1 MEVVL
6 DSNSKGRSDVKDMI
20 QNSKSIDKP
29 KSTKKIEVN
38 NIVEY
43 FKQLEDRK
51 KDTVQD
57 VLDSLIVNIETVDVK
72 DGECIDKFI
81 DDNSK
86 YVKDNWNIL
95 SKQIPKFDDKLLMY
109 LNLKM
114 NLASS
119 PVKKKALEVVID
131 IEKNK

>member
-1 MEVVL
+1 MNIL
-6 DSNSKGRSDVKDMI
+6 NSLR
-20 QNSKSIDKP
+20 
-29 KSTKKIEVN
+29 IE
-38 NIVEY
+38 
-43 FKQLEDRK
+43 K
-51 KDTVQD
+51 KDAVQD

-81 DDNSK
+81 DYNSK
-86 YVKDNWNIL
+86 YVKDNWDIL

-114 NLASS
+114 NLATS
-119 PVKKKALEVVID
+119 PKKKKAFEVVID

>member
-1 MEVVL
+1 MDLHCQIFKKFSYETRI
-6 DSNSKGRSDVKDMI
+6 SSREFC
-20 QNSKSIDKP
+20 QNLS
-29 KSTKKIEVN
+29 EY
-38 NIVEY
+38 EY

-51 KDTVQD
+51 KDAIQD

-86 YVKDNWNIL
+86 YVKDNWDIL

-119 PVKKKALEVVID
+119 PVKKKAFEVVID